1 MVGAAPPAL
10 KKLKTT
16 PRVRPSVTLACN
28 PSSSGSTGL
37 TRYLGETT
45 LSFDEDE
52 AAGDVG
58 GVASFPTTQSGMA
71 KTEALEDDRGSGSLA
86 ASTQIMANNLFESKS
101 AEEEGG
107 MKCASI
113 TQSKA
118 GWTEAEDQMVL
129 LAVRTYGTQW
139 NAVSSQLAGRTA
151 DAVRPPYIA
160 QYACYSRRLYT
171 LMRLGQ
177 PCEQVRNRWHRLQKR
192 GLSEPSEDSAPCR
205 QLLAAAAVAGGVPSK
220 DQRGLSVASNEG
232 VSCTTAFPVSRAAQ
246 SEMTKPNSPPSPKA
260 LEPPQLGKVVEKQGG
275 ALGAPPQG
283 SRKEVLCLTGSDHGR
298 ARWMAYED
306 ELIQDGVKRWGC
318 KWRQIA
324 LLLPGRSDSSIRCSM
339 CP

>member
-58 GVASFPTTQSGMA
+58 GVASFPTTQSGMVQ
-71 KTEALEDDRGSGSLA
+71 TEALEDDRGSGSLA

-107 MKCASI
+107 VKCASI

-151 DAVRPPYIA
+151 DAVRPPYLAHSFGREQACMLLA
-160 QYACYSRRLYT
+160 QTIHSDAPWPT
-171 LMRLGQ
+171 LRAGAKPVASASEARSFRAVGRLG
-177 PCEQVRNRWHRLQKR
+177 P
-192 GLSEPSEDSAPCR
+192 LSP
-205 QLLAAAAVAGGVPSK
+205 AA
-220 DQRGLSVASNEG
+220 
-232 VSCTTAFPVSRAAQ
+232 
-246 SEMTKPNSPPSPKA
+246 
-260 LEPPQLGKVVEKQGG
+260 
-275 ALGAPPQG
+275 
-283 SRKEVLCLTGSDHGR
+283 
-298 ARWMAYED
+298 
-306 ELIQDGVKRWGC
+306 GC
-318 KWRQIA
+318 
-324 LLLPGRSDSSIRCSM
+324 RCSGGR
-339 CP
+339 CAV